1 MEFVS
6 IDETNRE
13 CVNEFIESQWPTT
26 EMVIRGKI
34 VDKIGRASCRER
46 V

>member
-26 EMVIRGKI
+26 ETV
-34 VDKIGRASCRER
+34 SYTHL
-46 V
+46 